1 MQHKEEEASH
11 EMREHHKEVKPRA
24 ENDAAFDLDDSAA
37 REGVQNDPHVLS
49 VHERLVLVRQQAE
62 AAGEDGVEKTPR
74 GISQPG
80 NDSMSGGVESV
91 VGSAFWRNHSMI
103 SVGSAQEY
111 PEEVLR
117 VARQMAGL
125 DERNF
130 LILADLA
137 QRRAWRTAYSLIQYR
152 GSSWYLPL
160 IRPAEPEEERWEVS
174 FSREHGL
181 VITLAGTRVEINV
194 VGYLVR
200 AVLVVLVWFLL
211 WSVLPEKLLEPDGYV
226 FDPLVTVLVAAIVGG
241 LLSRLLQIPPLIGIL
256 LIAAVWNTIPPTGGL
271 TNGIHKEVRKIAS
284 KIGLTT
290 IVLRAGLSMKPKD
303 MQGRTISIVGLA
315 LLPAAIEMVVHAFV
329 AKAVFPYTS
338 LTWAFLQGAITT
350 GVSPSVLVPG
360 VLTLRLEGYSTKGGP
375 STILLPASPL
385 EMASAIWAINFIVG
399 LLFTSDISLGLNI
412 ALGPI
417 QIIVG
422 AIIGVLLG
430 GVHFGFVWL
439 FKSEAQKLPHG
450 RFAREHV
457 ERVAILNLV
466 TLLVVGGCLVFY
478 GLKVNLGGGAA
489 IATATFGFTAG
500 LLMRRQEK
508 SQFWQDQL
516 VLVLSHISDFWDIVV
531 VPIFFAMV
539 GSAIDLSALF
549 NKHFFPRALACMFA
563 GYAVRFLF
571 TVLVTLKE
579 EDFSWGE
586 RLITAAG
593 WLAKASVQAALG
605 RLALDK
611 AKDRVANLEELALT
625 SNSTAY
631 DHALHEAHDE
641 KDQAQI
647 IANIASLTILI
658 TAPLASILFVKLG
671 PKVLRKDA

>member
-1 MQHKEEEASH
+1 
-11 EMREHHKEVKPRA
+11 
-24 ENDAAFDLDDSAA
+24 
-37 REGVQNDPHVLS
+37 
-49 VHERLVLVRQQAE
+49 
-62 AAGEDGVEKTPR
+62 
-74 GISQPG
+74 
-80 NDSMSGGVESV
+80 
-91 VGSAFWRNHSMI
+91 
-103 SVGSAQEY
+103 
-111 PEEVLR
+111 
-117 VARQMAGL
+117 
-125 DERNF
+125 
-130 LILADLA
+130 
-137 QRRAWRTAYSLIQYR
+137 
-152 GSSWYLPL
+152 
-160 IRPAEPEEERWEVS
+160 VS

-200 AVLVVLVWFLL
+200 AVLVVLIWFLL
-211 WSVLPEKLLEPDGYV
+211 WSVLPQKLLEPDGYV
-226 FDPLVTVLVAAIVGG
+226 FDPLVTVLVSAIVGG

-256 LIAAVWNTIPPTGGL
+256 LVGAVWNTIPPTGGL

-290 IVLRAGLSMKPKD
+290 IVLRAGLSIKPKD
-303 MQGRTISIVGLA
+303 MQGRVLSIVGLA
-315 LLPAAIEMVVHAFV
+315 TLPAALEMVVHSFV

-338 LTWAFLQGAITT
+338 LTWAFLQGAIST

-375 STILLPASPL
+375 STILLPGSPL
-385 EMASAIWAINFIVG
+385 EMAAAIWAINFIVG
-399 LLFTSDISLGLNI
+399 LLFASDMSLGLNI

-422 AIIGVLLG
+422 GIIGVILG

-457 ERVAILNLV
+457 ERVAILNLFA
-466 TLLVVGGCLVFY
+466 LLVLGGCLVFFS
-478 GLKVNLGGGAA
+478 LKVGLGGGGA
-489 IATATFGFTAG
+489 IATAALGFTAG
-500 LLMRRQEK
+500 LLMRRQDK
-508 SQFWQDQL
+508 SQFWEDQL
-516 VLVLSHISDFWDIVV
+516 VLVLAHISDFWDIVV
-531 VPIFFAMV
+531 VPIFFSMV
-539 GSAIDLSALF
+539 GSAIDLGALF

-563 GYAVRFLF
+563 GYGVRFLC
-571 TVLVTLKE
+571 TVLVTLN

-611 AKDRVANLEELALT
+611 AKDKVANLEGLALT
-625 SNSTAY
+625 SNSTAF

-658 TAPLASILFVKLG
+658 TAPLASILFVKIG